1 MVRVGQENLA
11 ANRVADCIPNLQQ
24 SNRGEQKR
32 YRLWILQKS
41 SGEQSKEDVSGI
53 NKYKINMAFQPGQV
67 NNPAGRPPGSTNK
80 TTLMVRQLFADILEA
95 EQENFKEALERL
107 RQESPKDYVQVVTKL
122 SQKFLPD
129 LTITAI
135 QNADGSNIEPIQII
149 LPPPTKSDDE

>member
-1 MVRVGQENLA
+1 
-11 ANRVADCIPNLQQ
+11 
-24 SNRGEQKR
+24 
-32 YRLWILQKS
+32 
-41 SGEQSKEDVSGI
+41 
-53 NKYKINMAFQPGQV
+53 MAFQPGQV

-135 QNADGSNIEPIQII
+135 QNADGSNIEPMQII
-149 LPPPTKSDDE
+149 IPPQPPKED

>member
-1 MVRVGQENLA
+1 
-11 ANRVADCIPNLQQ
+11 
-24 SNRGEQKR
+24 
-32 YRLWILQKS
+32 
-41 SGEQSKEDVSGI
+41 
-53 NKYKINMAFQPGQV
+53 MAFQPGQV

-135 QNADGSNIEPIQII
+135 QNADGFNIEPIQII